1 MRDSLGL
8 SKRELSR
15 GALASLAMIG
25 LVTAALLPLRGT
37 IGPSTVALVLV
48 VPLVASIAVG
58 GIAAGIVATLVG
70 FLSYDFSF
78 IPPYGTLAVGRSAN
92 WVPLGVYV
100 AVGAIT
106 VVINARFRIQRR
118 RTRAMT
124 QLLERLATLPSLF
137 IGEVDAGQ
145 LQQRFLTR
153 MVELAEL
160 SGAALLV
167 PEGRQLKPTVVVGDH
182 ELAHAIAQRAL
193 GTNGLGQVGPV
204 TLLDNEVRLLEL
216 GSSRSRQDILAI
228 WAPSIEPEIE
238 QALRVIASQF
248 SAALESAEL
257 HETRIRLDILEQID
271 GWRSSLLR
279 TVSHDL
285 LTPLAGIKTAMSTL
299 EEFHDTLDPSDREL
313 LVTTSLAQAD
323 RSIQLVTDLLNMTR
337 IEAGAFELQ
346 LQPTELARLVE
357 EVALAIDFV
366 SLQVDFALLADPDA
380 SKLLVDAGLVREVVW
395 NLLENAVRHSPTG
408 GRVEIV
414 IERRGA
420 WMVMRVR
427 DEGRLPP
434 QTTTATLFDWFHRL
448 GQGGRSGLGLAIAR
462 SFVQAHG
469 GTLGVCSDERGTEF
483 FFELPIVPSPR
494 STHEVVSATIPL
506 RLARKGTST

>member
-1 MRDSLGL
+1 MRDSLGI
-8 SKRELSR
+8 SRRELSR
-15 GALASLAMIG
+15 GALASLGMIA
-25 LVTAALLPLRGT
+25 LVTIALLPLRGT
-37 IGPSTVALVLV
+37 LGPSTVALLLV

-70 FLSYDFSF
+70 FLSYDYFF
-78 IPPYGTLAVGRSAN
+78 IPPYNTLVVGRTAN

-106 VVINARFRIQRR
+106 VVINARFRVQRR
-118 RTRAMT
+118 RARAMT
-124 QLLERLATLPSLF
+124 ELLERLATLPSLF
-137 IGEVDAGQ
+137 IGEVDARQ
-145 LQQRFLTR
+145 LQERFLTR
-153 MVELAEL
+153 MVKLAEL

-167 PEGRQLKPTVVVGDH
+167 PEGQRLRPTTIAGDA
-182 ELAHAIAQRAL
+182 ELASAIAARAI
-193 GTNGLGQVGPV
+193 GPDGLGRVGPV
-204 TLLDNEVRLLEL
+204 TLQDKEVRLLEL
-216 GSSRSRQDILAI
+216 GPSRSRQEILAI

-238 QALRVIASQF
+238 QALRVIAGQF

-257 HETRIRLDILEQID
+257 RETRIRLDILQQID
-271 GWRSSLLR
+271 EWRSSLLR

-299 EEFHDTLDPSDREL
+299 EEFHDALEPSDRKL

-346 LQPTELARLVE
+346 LQPTELARLVD

-366 SLQVDFALLADPDA
+366 SLQVDFSLVTAPETTE
-380 SKLLVDAGLVREVVW
+380 LLVDAGLIREVVW

-414 IERRGA
+414 IERRGP
-420 WMVMRVR
+420 WMVVRVR
-427 DEGRLPP
+427 DEGQLPP
-434 QTTTATLFDWFHRL
+434 CASTTLFDWFHRL

-462 SFVQAHG
+462 SFVEAHG
-469 GTLGVCSDERGTEF
+469 GTLGIRSTLEGTEF
-483 FFELPIVPSPR
+483 YFELPVVPSPH
-494 STHEVVSATIPL
+494 SAHELAAPSNGLEPAPREASA
-506 RLARKGTST
+506 